1 MSCIR
6 GTAIHIIQC
15 YWVVVVVSKW
25 SFENILVATPP
36 KNTCDCR
43 APLGLPRRRG
53 CATSHPHSTPMT
65 CRQMNGCRA
74 QFGGQGA
81 WRGALPGTGLLAP
94 RGGGYPQ
101 NSCDSRAPLGL
112 PPPRVGS
119 TPFLHNSPTICR
131 QKMGADER
139 FGEWGPL
146 GEECAHPPG
155 WRIIVSTW
163 KSQCHCNSVCII
175 NACPAAAVLC
185 CMGRLVHRWVV
196 GLVRGCGRM
205 VSEYVDG
212 RVYSWL

>member
-81 WRGALPGTGLLAP
+81 WRGSRGRVCSLPGVAGTLKTAATPELHLASRRLALAP
-94 RGGGYPQ
+94 RPSYTTALRFAAKKWAPMNDSASGGLSGK
-101 NSCDSRAPLGL
+101 SVLT
-112 PPPRVGS
+112 PRG
-119 TPFLHNSPTICR
+119 
-131 QKMGADER
+131 GA
-139 FGEWGPL
+139 
-146 GEECAHPPG
+146 
-155 WRIIVSTW
+155 
-163 KSQCHCNSVCII
+163 
-175 NACPAAAVLC
+175 
-185 CMGRLVHRWVV
+185 
-196 GLVRGCGRM
+196 
-205 VSEYVDG
+205 
-212 RVYSWL
+212 